1 MAEYRASLALSES
14 DQPWYELGRIDL
26 ERGQLPEARQ
36 AFARAA
42 HLSVNPLIP
51 YLALAQ
57 VELWQ
62 KHPEAALEAL
72 SGAERNSP
80 YRNGA
85 ESLAPDPLCGDR

>member
-1 MAEYRASLALSES
+1 M
-14 DQPWYELGRIDL
+14 

-42 HLSVNPLIP
+42 HLSVNPLIQ

-72 SGAERNSP
+72 SGAEKTVRTATERIACAGS
-80 YRNGA
+80 
-85 ESLAPDPLCGDR
+85 LCGDR